1 MNMIFVSI
9 PIGIVLLGLGIWAFF
24 WAVRSGQYDDL
35 ESPAYSILDDGKAG
49 RAAQAD
55 HRAERPA
62 PADRPADRAGAE
74 PGADGSD
81 RT

>member
-9 PIGIVLLGLGIWAFF
+9 PIGIVLLGLGVWAFF

-35 ESPAYSILDDGKAG
+35 ESPAYSILDDGKPE
-49 RAAQAD
+49 RAAESEPTPTD
-55 HRAERPA
+55 H
-62 PADRPADRAGAE
+62 E
-74 PGADGSD
+74 PGD